1 MDRRQ
6 FIRTTGVV
14 LALPLAVCAQKNSP
28 SLLNGN
34 RDNAARRIRLLVT
47 EIRPRSSPASSSRC
61 LGILVEEEI
70 GNRIRQDDGLGQV
83 NRGLDLSPAE
93 TPPDRAA
100 SKRQAGMLGLPVL
113 MLTALLLGHLPVASA
128 SEQGGPEYQQWR
140 ERLAAAAKRHDA
152 AEEVLCV
159 TTIGRRWNWALSTLP
174 HSLVEQTVRESELA
188 RLGHSRIELLQMLY
202 DIRWLDSD
210 GSEPSR
216 SWREL
221 SLDLLERN
229 RPEEAFAVA
238 AHITDPYALIALQAD
253 KRYARIAKSEFV
265 ERDILKA
272 AKKELE
278 RLQVLAA
285 QQPRDLRRV
294 VGVASGLMRLHRY
307 EDVLQLTDGV
317 LERTAAATQPS
328 PYDDMPREFP
338 WILDMRARAL
348 KALGRYDEAL
358 ALLRQ
363 ASGESKEDPVSHAL
377 NLSVL
382 LAELGRPQ
390 EAVAA
395 VPPLESASEY
405 GRAVDALLRV
415 MVASELEDT
424 PGLNTALDELRAQG
438 RAYPGTL
445 ERALI
450 VAGKD
455 DEAAAELLARLSDP
469 DLRSEALV
477 EVQDYADY
485 PAPAQVVAWRKRHM
499 ALRAR
504 PDVHRAIEAY
514 GRIRSY
520 AIPGVGF

>member
-1 MDRRQ
+1 MEGESLH
-6 FIRTTGVV
+6 RTR
-14 LALPLAVCAQKNSP
+14 LPAGEPC
-28 SLLNGN
+28 
-34 RDNAARRIRLLVT
+34 
-47 EIRPRSSPASSSRC
+47 PAYC
-61 LGILVEEEI
+61 
-70 GNRIRQDDGLGQV
+70 GLK
-83 NRGLDLSPAE
+83 LSPRE
-93 TPPDRAA
+93 TTPDCEAA
-100 SKRQAGMLGLPVL
+100 KRQAGTVGFTVL
-113 MLTALLLGHLPVASA
+113 TLIALLSCHSPVISA
-128 SEQGGPEYQQWR
+128 SEEGGAEYQQWR

-174 HSLVEQTVRESELA
+174 HRLVEQTVRESELA
-188 RLGHSRIELLQMLY
+188 RLGESRIELLQMLY

-238 AHITDPYALIALQAD
+238 AHITDPYSLIALQAD

-272 AKKELE
+272 TKKELE
-278 RLQVLAA
+278 RRQALAA
-285 QQPRDLRRV
+285 QQPRGLRRV

-307 EDVLQLTDGV
+307 EDVLQLTSTV

-338 WILDMRARAL
+338 WILDVRARAL

-377 NLSVL
+377 NLSIL

-395 VPPLESASEY
+395 VPPLESASAY
-405 GRAVDALLRV
+405 GHAVDALLRV

-438 RAYPGTL
+438 MAYPDTL
-445 ERALI
+445 EQALI

-477 EVQDYADY
+477 EVQDYADH
-485 PAPAQVVAWRKRHM
+485 PAPAKVVAWRKRQM

-504 PDVHRAIEAY
+504 PDVHRAIGAY

-520 AIPGVGF
+520 AIPGGGF